1 MTAMVVRDNKIVL
14 LNADMNELST
24 ITLQKAAR
32 LLALDKAVI
41 VEADPVRKLGA
52 WLYPKIIRLKEYVY
66 IAWEKLNGPPKVS
79 KRGILERDSRQ
90 CVYCGGQA
98 TTIDHVLSRS
108 RGGKNLW
115 GNLAASC
122 VRCNHKKG
130 SRTPEEAGMRLMWK
144 PYTPT
149 RQQLRK

>member
-79 KRGILERDSRQ
+79 KRGVLLRDQ
-90 CVYCGGQA
+90 HKCAYCGDHA
-98 TTIDHVLSRS
+98 TTIDHVYPRS
-108 RGGKNLW
+108 KGGKNTW
-115 GNLAASC
+115 QNLVAAC
-122 VRCNHKKG
+122 VKCNHKKG
-130 SRTPEEAGMRLMWK
+130 SRTLEEARMTPKWK
-144 PYTPT
+144 GYVPT
-149 RQQLRK
+149 RAQLRS

>member
-90 CVYCGGQA
+90 CV
-98 TTIDHVLSRS
+98 
-108 RGGKNLW
+108 
-115 GNLAASC
+115 
-122 VRCNHKKG
+122 
-130 SRTPEEAGMRLMWK
+130 
-144 PYTPT
+144 
-149 RQQLRK
+149 